1 MLFVKM
7 REVSSLYDCY
17 MLLKAEISVMKVLLE
32 EEEKRLLVFNIYY
45 INMSKVDGN
54 VDYMSFGEL
63 NG

>member
-1 MLFVKM
+1 
-7 REVSSLYDCY
+7 
-17 MLLKAEISVMKVLLE
+17 MKVLLE

-54 VDYMSFGEL
+54 VDYMSFEEL

>member
-32 EEEKRLLVFNIYY
+32 EEEKRLVFIIYY

-54 VDYMSFGEL
+54 VDYMSFEEL

>member
-32 EEEKRLLVFNIYY
+32 EEEKRLVFIIYY
-45 INMSKVDGN
+45 INVFKVDGN
-54 VDYMSFGEL
+54 VDYMSFEEL